1 MKTFKQTEGGKKKK
15 ILAELE
21 KLYPIAKGSLAEI
34 RKPCVRP
41 NCPACVSGR
50 KHPAYIFSFKDKKR
64 SRCMY
69 VPLDLVPTMRRAIRN
84 GRLFEERMGR
94 LGAELIL
101 WFRQRRG
108 QTASQGKKTAR
119 GKQNN
124 EGRKN

>member
-1 MKTFKQTEGGKKKK
+1 MKTFKQTERGKKKK

-64 SRCMY
+64 LRCMY

-101 WFRQRRG
+101 LFRQRRDK
-108 QTASQGKKTAR
+108 TTSVKK
-119 GKQNN
+119 KS
-124 EGRKN
+124 ERKAQS